1 MEQARAALG
10 RDEVPVGA
18 VLVAFDGR
26 SWADGNRTRELGS
39 PGAHA
44 EKLAM
49 EAACDDLGDWRLSG
63 CTLYSTLEP
72 CLMCAGMAVLA
83 RVDRI
88 VYGAW
93 DKRFGALGSVCN
105 VLSMPMLNHYP
116 QVRGGLMADESAAML
131 RGFFR
136 SHRDQGPRGG
146 PR

>member
-18 VLVAFDGR
+18 VVVADDGR
-26 SWADGNRTRELGS
+26 LWADGNRTRQLGS

-49 EAACDDLGDWRLSG
+49 EAACAEIGDWRLSG
-63 CTLYSTLEP
+63 CSLYCTLEP

-83 RVDRI
+83 RVERI

-105 VLSMPMLNHYP
+105 VLTMPRLNHYP
-116 QVRGGLMADESAAML
+116 QIQGGVMADRSSALL

-136 SHRDQGPRGG
+136 SHRD
-146 PR
+146 